1 VTGTTTRAAAVRPQ
15 AGPAGPAGR
24 EAAGAA
30 EASGARASLAGNVN
44 RRRLARGLSLRE
56 LSATT
61 GVSKALLS
69 QIERAEANPTVEVL
83 VRIAEALGTTCD
95 ELLRRPLLRPEIV
108 RAADLPEPPDETS
121 VNLLFAGHE
130 PGRVEL
136 YRTRLHPHA
145 QSQLSSHGAGSVEY
159 VVVLSGEVTL
169 TVDGRAH
176 HLGTGDS
183 ARFSGLSSH
192 YYSTAEAPAV
202 TLTMVGHPRH

>member
-1 VTGTTTRAAAVRPQ
+1 MTGTSTRAAVPRQ
-15 AGPAGPAGR
+15 AGDVTEPAAPS
-24 EAAGAA
+24 
-30 EASGARASLAGNVN
+30 ASGARASLAGNVN

-56 LSATT
+56 LSAAT

-69 QIERAEANPTVEVL
+69 QIERAEANPTVDVL
-83 VRIAEALGTTCD
+83 VRIADALETTCD
-95 ELLRRPLLRPEIV
+95 ELLRRPLLHPEIV

-121 VNLLFAGHE
+121 VHQLFAGHE
-130 PGRVEL
+130 PGRIEL

-159 VVVLSGEVTL
+159 VVVLAGEVTL
-169 TVDGRAH
+169 TVDDRPY

-192 YYSTAEAPAV
+192 FYTTDAAPAV